1 MFFDYDFRNYNFRLM
16 SYMIALNVI
25 GVLVV
30 RSATNK
36 DPDFVTK
43 QLMGVMVGLVIAI
56 CLSLI
61 DYHKILNFSTII
73 YLLCIC
79 SLIAVLIWG
88 QICQQRKTLDRS
100 SGTWT
105 ASAFRICKN
114 WSDYYIFPG
123 IL

>member
-16 SYMIALNVI
+16 AYMIALNVI

-56 CLSLI
+56 CHGRCRLLI
-61 DYHKILNFSTII
+61 RSRPPFHEG
-73 YLLCIC
+73 LL
-79 SLIAVLIWG
+79 
-88 QICQQRKTLDRS
+88 
-100 SGTWT
+100 
-105 ASAFRICKN
+105 
-114 WSDYYIFPG
+114 P
-123 IL
+123 

>member
-43 QLMGVMVGLVIAI
+43 QLMGVMVGI
-56 CLSLI
+56 
-61 DYHKILNFSTII
+61 HF
-73 YLLCIC
+73 
-79 SLIAVLIWG
+79 
-88 QICQQRKTLDRS
+88 
-100 SGTWT
+100 
-105 ASAFRICKN
+105 F
-114 WSDYYIFPG
+114 
-123 IL
+123 